1 MKLNFTS
8 FFSVMLV
15 SDWKYRNK
23 SISRNFSDKSK
34 SNDDNFRGVQA
45 IVHYYKQYLV
55 SKEGSGEDGKIYK
68 KNIKSWRIAHVFF
81 SFSLRYIL
89 LHKPDLISK
98 LSYFLYSRIV
108 LSIVLNGLWRS
119 IFVVVFTDHSGLGC
133 LQGVLHRKTFGRM
146 LLLLK

>member
-8 FFSVMLV
+8 LFSVTLV
-15 SDWKYRNK
+15 SDRKYRNK

-45 IVHYYKQYLV
+45 IVHYYQQYLV

-81 SFSLRYIL
+81 FVFAALYFASQAGSDFQAFIL
-89 LHKPDLISK
+89 LIQQNRPQYCPQWSLTQ
-98 LSYFLYSRIV
+98 YF
-108 LSIVLNGLWRS
+108 
-119 IFVVVFTDHSGLGC
+119 C
-133 LQGVLHRKTFGRM
+133 CCLHRSQWPR
-146 LLLLK
+146 LSARCPPP